1 MTLEEMEVT
10 LPNGFHNSEIRPTL
24 VDCVQRTA
32 TLELSVVVGDLNAPP
47 ERREVYKEATLVVSG
62 VLVSVLEPPRP
73 DYPFSEARGLRVDSC
88 GAWRSLDQ
96 AFIAKLPTNSFF
108 RSFFVNQWNAF
119 IHMRAGTPRL
129 LAGSR
134 PMREDRY
141 LPGEAID
148 L

>member
-10 LPNGFHNSEIRPTL
+10 LPNGFHDSEIRPTL

-88 GAWRSLDQ
+88 GAWRSL
-96 AFIAKLPTNSFF
+96 AAHAVESIARALDVPTTLTELPDGID
-108 RSFFVNQWNAF
+108 REAE
-119 IHMRAGTPRL
+119 RLRLEDALEAAGLTWQLRQ
-129 LAGSR
+129 
-134 PMREDRY
+134 D
-141 LPGEAID
+141 
-148 L
+148 